1 MTDIQAAP
9 RSLFR
14 LVYASRFTG
23 AEQAIDETLRSIIA
37 QSIQKNRMVDVTGF
51 LLAGEGRFLQL
62 LEGREQAVRE
72 TYDRIGLD
80 PRHADLVVI
89 EEAAAERRLFRDW
102 NMGQR
107 RLGVADQALLAQ
119 AGMARFEPAK
129 LNAEVAVNLL
139 TAAGGRH
146 LR

>member
-1 MTDIQAAP
+1 MTELQPAP
-9 RSLFR
+9 RNLFR

-23 AEQAIDETLRSIIA
+23 PERVLDETLRSISA
-37 QSIQKNRMVDVTGF
+37 QSIQKNRLVDVTGF

-80 PRHADLVVI
+80 PRHADLVLI
-89 EEAAAERRLFRDW
+89 EAAPAAQRLFRDW
-102 NMGQR
+102 NMGQH
-107 RLGVADQALLAQ
+107 RLGLADRALLTEVGLNA
-119 AGMARFEPAK
+119 FEPAG
-129 LNAEVAVNLL
+129 LDAQAAVGLL
-139 TAAGGRH
+139 AAAGGRH